1 MDPQSFIIGLMAGI
15 TFLGGAILTAMIV
28 LEQSR
33 YRPRSCTRL
42 LTFSHGRLRHWLQQK
57 WPGQKITREWLEAER
72 DHARQREQVLQV
84 LERKRT
90 KRPAKGQ
97 PGDRAHTNGRSKDT

>member
-33 YRPRSCTRL
+33 YPKRTCTRL
-42 LTFSHGRLRHWLQQK
+42 FIFSRGRLRHWLQQK
-57 WPGQKITREWLEAER
+57 WFGQRITEHWSETEA
-72 DHARQREQVLQV
+72 DLARQREQVFHG

-90 KRPAKGQ
+90 KRPANNQ
-97 PGDRAHTNGRSKDT
+97 PGDRAHTNGRSKDF